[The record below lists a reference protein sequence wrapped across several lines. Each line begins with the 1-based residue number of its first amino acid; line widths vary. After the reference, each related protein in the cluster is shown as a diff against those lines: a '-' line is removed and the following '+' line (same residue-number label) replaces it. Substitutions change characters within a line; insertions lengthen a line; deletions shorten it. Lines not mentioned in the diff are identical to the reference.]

1 MRSWLAALRIARR
14 EMGRARARSALV
26 VAMIAVPVGALG
38 FAAASYD
45 MFTLTPAEQ
54 ATRQLGAAD
63 ALVEPILEDEPIL
76 QDAKGRLWRPEAP
89 DAHTNR
95 AGAATAADVLAE
107 LPDGSRAVPLFA
119 TDALF
124 RTANGGLAPG
134 NAIEMNL
141 ADPIYRGM
149 ATISGGRAPA
159 TPGEVAMS
167 KAAREHF
174 GDTIRSRD
182 GSRSWTAVG
191 TVELSADLGEVLV
204 FAPGALPRSADEPA
218 VGRATRWLADTP
230 APVNWNQVRELNQH
244 GFSVTSRAVLL
255 DPPAVSTTVLAPD
268 DDRPAALSLVPVVV
282 GLAMLEIVLLAGPAF
297 AVGARRRQRSLA
309 LIAANGGTRAHL
321 RRIVLADGLALGLTG
336 AVLGLSAAVVLAVV
350 VRPYAENLAGLRAGG
365 YRFDPPMLVGI
376 AALAMVTGLLAATV
390 PAFTAARANV
400 TAALTGQRGVVQSK
414 RRWLILGLAMTAIGA
429 AVAVAGSW
437 KAQSALIA
445 VGLAVGHLGL
455 ALATPSLIGLI
466 ARFGGGLPVAL
477 RIALRDAARNRAA
490 AAPAI
495 SAVMAAVAGTVTIGV
510 YLSSQTLRDE
520 RRYWPELPS
529 GYVSVRWPA
538 DRAAT
543 APPGVRDALAAAF
556 PGTGLTA
563 VSGVGCPVGKNVV
576 ECSLVVVEAPS
587 RSCPGLA
594 QGGLTRTQIE
604 RLAADPR
611 CTNGMLGRNA
621 ASAYPSAVGDRDTL
635 AALTGAT
642 GKELRQATAV
652 LDRGGVVVTNP
663 ALIDHGV
670 VRLQAY
676 SPSATGKTDSGEPE
690 VHQQDLTAPGY
701 LLGHGEYPGNTVI
714 SPAVVKRTGFQ
725 VIPAGIVAATTE
737 TPGTSTI
744 DLLNAS
750 IADLT
755 PIPASVER
763 GPGDDHDVELWI
775 LAAASAIITLG
786 AASMATGLAAAD
798 GRADLFTLAA
808 AGATPGL
815 RRRLSLSQAGLIAG
829 LGSALGIG
837 AGIGS
842 AFAVLAATNVARLT
856 NFPLNAPYPLVVPA
870 RNILLTVMVPVI
882 AMLSA
887 GLLTRS
893 RLPIERRRAT

>member
-1 MRSWLAALRIARR
+1 
-14 EMGRARARSALV
+14 MGRAKARSALV
-26 VAMIAVPVGALG
+26 VALIAVPVGALG

-63 ALVEPILEDEPIL
+63 ALLEPMLEDEPIL
-76 QDAKGRLWRPEAP
+76 QDAKGRKWRPEAP
-89 DAHTNR
+89 DAHIDR
-95 AGAATAADVLAE
+95 AGAVTAADVLAV
-107 LPDGSRAVPLFA
+107 LPDGSRAVPWFA
-119 TDALF
+119 SDALF

-149 ATISGGRAPA
+149 AKLTGGRIPV

-167 KAAREHF
+167 KAARERF

-218 VGRATRWLADTP
+218 AGKATRWLADTP
-230 APVNWNQVRELNQH
+230 APVKWNQVRELNQH

-255 DPPAVSTTVLAPD
+255 DPPAVSATVLASD
-268 DDRPAALSLVPVVV
+268 DGQPEALSLVPVVV

-321 RRIVLADGLALGLTG
+321 RRIVLADGLALGLSG

-350 VRPYAENLAGLRAGG
+350 VRPYAENVAGLRAGG
-365 YRFDPPMLVGI
+365 YRFDPPMLAGI
-376 AALAMVTGLLAATV
+376 AVLAVVTGLLAATV

-400 TAALTGQRGVVQSK
+400 TVALTGRRGAVRSK
-414 RRWLILGLAMTAIGA
+414 RRWLILGLAMTAFGA

-437 KAQSALIA
+437 QAWSALIA
-445 VGLAVGHLGL
+445 VGLAVGHIGL
-455 ALATPSLIGLI
+455 ALVTPSLIGLI

-543 APPGVRDALAAAF
+543 APSGVRDALAAAF
-556 PGTGLTA
+556 PGTGLTT
-563 VSGVGCPVGKNVV
+563 VSGVGCPAGESPG

-587 RSCPGLA
+587 QSCPGLT

-604 RLAADPR
+604 TLAADPR

-621 ASAYPSAVGDRDTL
+621 ASAYPSAVGDRDAL
-635 AALTGAT
+635 AALTGAS

-652 LDRGGVVVTNP
+652 LERGGVVVTNP

-676 SPSATGKTDSGEPE
+676 SPPATGETG
-690 VHQQDLTAPGY
+690 QQNLTAPGY

-714 SPAVVKRTGFQ
+714 SPAVVKRAGFR

-737 TPGTSTI
+737 MPRTSTI

-755 PIPASVER
+755 PNPASVER

-798 GRADLFTLAA
+798 GRADLSTLAA

-870 RNILLTVMVPVI
+870 RNILLTVTVPVI

-893 RLPIERRRAT
+893 RLPIEQRRAT